1 MSFFQ
6 YIGRNAHG
14 DTVEGWVAADEQ
26 SIAREKLEQK
36 RIQPLVIRKG
46 IKQIPLKVDRE
57 SLLTSLRELASL
69 RKSGMGLDKAVE
81 AIAELSEDKQLK
93 QAWKKVYEFLHN
105 GFSLSE
111 AMESLPFVFPRY
123 VPSMVRLG
131 EANGDLPQAL
141 YSIAERVEKEAELM
155 GEIKSALTYPAFLIC
170 FSIAILLF
178 LFSFVLPNF
187 ESMVESGNGQGSALA
202 SLLTVADFFNRNI
215 SWILPGLFISFGM
228 IVWGFHEGKLQ
239 SVFYRI
245 AAKLPFTRDVI
256 AYWDIIEFS
265 SSMSRLLGAGVDLL
279 EGALL
284 SAEGLSQEKVR
295 RRLAD
300 TVKGIKQGESFSDS
314 LRQKEVFPN
323 LVIQMIAVGE
333 SGATLPESFQEIST
347 LYERRMKNALK
358 RAITLLEPSVIVV
371 MGGLIGSI
379 MIVLISGIISV
390 NDIAI

>member
-6 YIGRNAHG
+6 YIGRNPHG
-14 DTVEGWVAADEQ
+14 ETVEGWIAAD
-26 SIAREKLEQK
+26 SMPMAKEKLEAK
-36 RIQPLVIRKG
+36 RIQPLVVRKG
-46 IKQIPLKVDRE
+46 VERIPLKVDRE
-57 SLLTSLRELASL
+57 ALLTSLRELASL
-69 RKSGMGLDKAVE
+69 RKSGMGLDKAVN
-81 AIAELSEDKQLK
+81 AIAELSEDKHLK
-93 QAWKKVYEFLHN
+93 QAWKKVHEFLHN

-111 AMESLPFVFPRY
+111 ALECQPFVFPRY

-131 EANGDLPQAL
+131 EANGDLPTAL
-141 YSIAERVEKEAELM
+141 YSIAQRVEKEAELV
-155 GEIKSALTYPAFLIC
+155 GEIKSALTYPAFLVV
-170 FSIAILLF
+170 FSISILLF

-187 ESMVESGNGQGSALA
+187 ESMVDSESGQSSALA
-202 SLLTVADFFNRNI
+202 TLLAVADFFNSNMTI
-215 SWILPGLFISFGM
+215 VMTVLIFTVGLT
-228 IVWGFHEGKLQ
+228 VWGIQEGRVQ
-239 SVFYRI
+239 ATFYRI
-245 AAKLPFTRDVI
+245 AGRLPFTRDVI

-265 SSMSRLLGAGVDLL
+265 SSMSRMLGAGVDLL

-284 SAEGLSQEKVR
+284 SAEGLSQERLR

-300 TVKGIKQGESFSDS
+300 AVNGIKQGESFSDS
-314 LRQKEVFPN
+314 LRKKEVFPN

-333 SGATLPESFQEIST
+333 NGATLPESFGEIAV